1 MKMKIENA
9 FYVEPDGIA
18 RGLALWWSNNV
29 KLSILRSEKNIIDT
43 KISINGKTEWF
54 DTFIYAPPYTENK
67 QKFWEKLASLR
78 NDVNVKW
85 CVIGDFN
92 VVASPEEKCG
102 GNPFDH
108 NSAKWYYDFLDQTYL
123 MEIPSSGGS
132 FTWSNQRSNEE
143 AILEKLDR
151 VLSSLEWNF
160 LFPKAISIIDVV
172 IASDHAPIILLING
186 VEKKAKREFKFE
198 SRWLMEEECSQVVK
212 EEWENTDHGP
222 SRGYNDQTD
231 CHLVRAKTLLH
242 ELNIC
247 PTGVTYCAHRIRAVT
262 YVTYKRHKK
271 SNELNRIRGAMV
283 ARLTPDQKVACSIQA
298 EVHRCNVPCKK
309 KLIVGKPINNG
320 KSLRSFMHTLSLKT
334 DDNKDKLAEEIRRI
348 GKAKVLASIFTFR
361 ELSAATNNFNPNRLI
376 GEGGFGR
383 VYQGYIEAVDQAE
396 PLLKDRQKF
405 TLMVDPLLK
414 GNYPVKG
421 LCQALAVA
429 AICLKKDA
437 ETRAIMA
444 DVVTA
449 IEFLARPKDNEIID
463 AELQVNSGVLAK
475 SLKEGSIELP
485 D

>member
-1 MKMKIENA
+1 MS
-9 FYVEPDGIA
+9 
-18 RGLALWWSNNV
+18 W
-29 KLSILRSEKNIIDT
+29 LSCCR
-43 KISINGKTEWF
+43 
-54 DTFIYAPPYTENK
+54 
-67 QKFWEKLASLR
+67 
-78 NDVNVKW
+78 
-85 CVIGDFN
+85 
-92 VVASPEEKCG
+92 
-102 GNPFDH
+102 
-108 NSAKWYYDFLDQTYL
+108 
-123 MEIPSSGGS
+123 
-132 FTWSNQRSNEE
+132 
-143 AILEKLDR
+143 
-151 VLSSLEWNF
+151 
-160 LFPKAISIIDVV
+160 
-172 IASDHAPIILLING
+172 
-186 VEKKAKREFKFE
+186 
-198 SRWLMEEECSQVVK
+198 
-212 EEWENTDHGP
+212 
-222 SRGYNDQTD
+222 
-231 CHLVRAKTLLH
+231 
-242 ELNIC
+242 
-247 PTGVTYCAHRIRAVT
+247 
-262 YVTYKRHKK
+262 
-271 SNELNRIRGAMV
+271 
-283 ARLTPDQKVACSIQA
+283 A

-383 VYQGYIEAVDQAE
+383 VYQGYIEAVDQVVAVKQLDRNGMQGSREFFSEVLMLNLAPGQQPLDWNTRMKIAVGAAKGLEYLHDFANPPIILRDFKASNILLDERLNPKLSDFGLAKLGPTKGKDHVSTRIMGTYGYCAPEYAMMGMLTTKSDVYSFGVVLLELISGRRVIDVNRPTEEQNLVLWAE